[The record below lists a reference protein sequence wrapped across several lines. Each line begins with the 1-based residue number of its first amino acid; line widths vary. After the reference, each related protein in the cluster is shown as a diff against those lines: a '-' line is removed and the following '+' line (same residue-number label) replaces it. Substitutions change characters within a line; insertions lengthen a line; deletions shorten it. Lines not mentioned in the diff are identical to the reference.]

1 MNTNRWF
8 LGIAAV
14 LSVNVLL
21 VAASSIQAHMRPQE
35 DDSLPSQPKGTSTTA
50 RPTTVA
56 DLSSPAELTVPSV
69 PSLEEVPAEVPAEV
83 KNDPVYQELK
93 KMFSES
99 GGSFETP
106 PLIDPSN
113 VPLPSSPPQS
123 AAASKGV
130 PNAAYFQRLDRRLES
145 ATQLC
150 ETARSIAAEAAYS
163 AHEGDSKSAAELLRM
178 ATQLR
183 EMAANLISRQ
193 L

>member
-8 LGIAAV
+8 WGVAAV

-21 VAASSIQAHMRPQE
+21 VAASGIQAHMQPQDGE
-35 DDSLPSQPKGTSTTA
+35 LQPTQLAPNTTP
-50 RPTTVA
+50 PTAVA
-56 DLSSPAELTVPSV
+56 DRSSSVELSVPSV

-106 PLIDPSN
+106 PLIESPETSLPPMPSHPKVSSKA
-113 VPLPSSPPQS
+113 VPT
-123 AAASKGV
+123 
-130 PNAAYFQRLDRRLES
+130 AAYFQRLDRRLQS

-150 ETARSIAAEAAYS
+150 ETARSIAAEAAQS
-163 AHEGDSKSAAELLRM
+163 AQEGDSQGAAELLQM

-183 EMAANLISRQ
+183 EMAADLISRQ

>member
-8 LGIAAV
+8 WGVAAV

-21 VAASSIQAHMRPQE
+21 VAASGIQAHMQPQDGGLSTAE
-35 DDSLPSQPKGTSTTA
+35 QAASDTTS
-50 RPTTVA
+50 PTTVA
-56 DLSSPAELTVPSV
+56 DRSSSVELSVPSV

-106 PLIDPSN
+106 PLIENPETSLPEMPSHPQVSGKA
-113 VPLPSSPPQS
+113 VPT
-123 AAASKGV
+123 
-130 PNAAYFQRLDRRLES
+130 AAYFQRLDRRLQS

-150 ETARSIAAEAAYS
+150 ETARSIAAEAAQS
-163 AHEGDSKSAAELLRM
+163 AQEGDPQGAAELLQM

-183 EMAANLISRQ
+183 EMAADLISRQ